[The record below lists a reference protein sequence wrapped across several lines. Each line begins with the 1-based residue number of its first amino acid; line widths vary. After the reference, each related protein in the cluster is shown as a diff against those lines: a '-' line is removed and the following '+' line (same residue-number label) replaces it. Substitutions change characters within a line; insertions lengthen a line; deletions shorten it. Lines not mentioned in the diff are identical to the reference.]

1 MLVMGGVPVPPLQFG
16 GGSVC
21 PRYRCGE
28 HWGDQILTAGAQYR
42 GGGGGVSVPPVSV
55 LGGPGASI
63 GGGSRFPR
71 YRFFGGWEDGPGAP
85 MKSFG
90 GGGGSR
96 FPPVPPGPGFVGVPV
111 ALGGIPVRGVTGGW
125 GVGGEGG
132 PGAGSG
138 APGAGPGRGREPG
151 GAVRSRFSPDRG
163 TGSGTGPA
171 RTAPTRPGP
180 DRSAPGGAAA
190 EPAPGITGTAAEHHR
205 ENGNGPADNGER
217 HRRRRERAAAAGP
230 RIPRYSQHRDGGG
243 GGTGSEPGRGWGGAG
258 PLHTRVS
265 PPPHIAHAWA
275 LLPPP
280 LPQFLL
286 VHAWDARPPPPRC
299 ACTARGNGSSVC
311 RGGEGGTAPQLP
323 PLCTRACTPARR
335 FTPPGRVCTRLC
347 PHSPSALL
355 PSAVSR

>member
-1 MLVMGGVPVPPLQFG
+1 M
-16 GGSVC
+16 
-21 PRYRCGE
+21 
-28 HWGDQILTAGAQYR
+28 
-42 GGGGGVSVPPVSV
+42 
-55 LGGPGASI
+55 
-63 GGGSRFPR
+63 
-71 YRFFGGWEDGPGAP
+71 
-85 MKSFG
+85 
-90 GGGGSR
+90 
-96 FPPVPPGPGFVGVPV
+96 

-243 GGTGSEPGRGWGGAG
+243 GGTGSEPGWGWGGAG

-265 PPPHIAHAWA
+265 PPPLTLHTRGRCCR
-275 LLPPP
+275 PPSP
-280 LPQFLL
+280 SSSSCTRGMR
-286 VHAWDARPPPPRC
+286 APPPRC

-311 RGGEGGTAPQLP
+311 RGGRGAQHRNSPRFAHARARLHDGSPHQAAWARACAPTAPPRSFRP
-323 PLCTRACTPARR
+323 PCRDKALCRDIPHRHGQRGGAPS
-335 FTPPGRVCTRLC
+335 PPSSPPSPLYRDTGLALC
-347 PHSPSALL
+347 MSRQSLSP
-355 PSAVSR
+355 PP